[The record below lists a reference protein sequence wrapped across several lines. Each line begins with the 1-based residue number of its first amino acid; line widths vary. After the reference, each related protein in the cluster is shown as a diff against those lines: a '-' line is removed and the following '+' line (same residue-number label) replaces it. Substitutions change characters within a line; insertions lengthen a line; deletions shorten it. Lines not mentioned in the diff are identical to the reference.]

1 MAMAASL
8 LLLFTACTT
17 SDVDG
22 NDNGG
27 DNSVPIPVS
36 ITTAVSAITRSASA
50 ITRSASTD
58 LQSSQL
64 TPGAKVGI
72 FAKHCTS
79 ATFDNP
85 EKWWDN
91 ITYTVQSDGSLKADN
106 HELAVWYSLTGTPT
120 YLYAYIPYES
130 SYNDLTYIPFKVK
143 IDQTAEADYIAS
155 DLLITKAENLSSTS
169 SAVKLTFTH
178 ALSKMTVHL
187 TPGEG
192 MTLDD
197 FLGATVTVSM
207 ADGKNEINLKTQET
221 ETWVAEGT
229 RTTITLHEFS
239 TDDISAAKNT
249 STANSS
255 PQTLTAAGILNT
267 HYTCTAEDKITLTLA
282 DGATFSY
289 SLPTRL
295 TLAPNK
301 AYLFDFTVNNLGIE
315 VKTSIQE
322 WDGGDYI
329 YDGEFIRQ

>member
-1 MAMAASL
+1 MNPRKITAMAASL

-17 SDVDG
+17 SDVD
-22 NDNGG
+22 DNGG
-27 DNSVPIPVS
+27 NNTMPITVNM
-36 ITTAVSAITRSASA
+36 TTAVSAITRSASA
-50 ITRSASTD
+50 D

-85 EKWWDN
+85 EKCWNN
-91 ITYTVQSDGSLKADN
+91 IIYTVQPDGSLKADN
-106 HELAVWYSLTGTPT
+106 HEQAVWYSLTGTPT
-120 YLYAYIPYES
+120 YLYAYTPYES
-130 SYNDLTYIPFKVK
+130 SYNDLTYILFKVK
-143 IDQTAEADYIAS
+143 TDQTADADYIAS
-155 DLLITKAENLSSTS
+155 DLLIARAENLSSTS
-169 SAVKLTFTH
+169 SAVQLTFTH
-178 ALSKMTVHL
+178 ALSKMVVNI

-197 FLGATVTVSM
+197 FIGASVTISM

-221 ETWVAEGT
+221 ETWVPEGT

-239 TDDISAAKNT
+239 ADDISAAKNA

-267 HYTCTAEDKITLTLA
+267 KYTCVAEDKITLTLA

-289 SLPTRL
+289 SLPTTL
-295 TLAPNK
+295 TFAPNK

-315 VKTSIQE
+315 VKTSIQG
-322 WDGGDYI
+322 WDWDDCI
-329 YDGEFIRQ
+329 DDGKFVRQ

>member
-1 MAMAASL
+1 MITVLAASL
-8 LLLFTACTT
+8 LLMLAACSTHE
-17 SDVDG
+17 VD
-22 NDNGG
+22 DT
-27 DNSVPIPVS
+27 DTMPLPVS
-36 ITTAVSAITRSASA
+36 MTTAVSAINRSASA
-50 ITRSASTD
+50 D

-72 FAKHCTS
+72 FAKHCTES
-79 ATFDNP
+79 TFDDP
-85 EKWWDN
+85 EEWWDN

-106 HELAVWYSLTGTPT
+106 HEQAVWYSLTGTPT
-120 YLYAYIPYES
+120 YLYAYTPYES
-130 SYNDLTYIPFKVK
+130 TYNDLTYIPFKVK
-143 IDQTAEADYIAS
+143 TDQTAEADYIAS
-155 DLLITKAENLSSTS
+155 DLLISKAENLSSTAA
-169 SAVKLTFTH
+169 AVQLTFTH

-207 ADGKNEINLKTQET
+207 ADGTNEINLKTQET
-221 ETWVAEGT
+221 ETWVPEGT

-239 TDDISAAKNT
+239 ADDISTAKNT

-267 HYTCTAEDKITLTLA
+267 KYTCAAEDKITLTLA

-289 SLPTRL
+289 SLPTTL

-301 AYLFDFTVNNLGIE
+301 AYHFNFTVNNLGIE
-315 VKTSIQE
+315 VKTSIQG
-322 WDGGDYI
+322 WDWGDYI
-329 YDGEFIRQ
+329 DDGEFARQ

>member
-1 MAMAASL
+1 MITVLAASL
-8 LLLFTACTT
+8 LLMLAACSTHE
-17 SDVDG
+17 VD
-22 NDNGG
+22 DT
-27 DNSVPIPVS
+27 DTMPLPVS
-36 ITTAVSAITRSASA
+36 MTTAVSAITRSASA
-50 ITRSASTD
+50 D

-72 FAKHCTS
+72 FAKHCTES
-79 ATFDNP
+79 TFDDP
-85 EKWWDN
+85 EEWWDN
-91 ITYTVQSDGSLKADN
+91 ITYTVQSDGSLKADD
-106 HELAVWYSLTGTPT
+106 HEQAVWYSLTGTPT
-120 YLYAYIPYES
+120 YLYAYTPYES
-130 SYNDLTYIPFKVK
+130 TYNDLTYIPFKVK
-143 IDQTAEADYIAS
+143 TDQTADADYIAS
-155 DLLITKAENLSSTS
+155 DLLISKAENLSSTAA
-169 SAVKLTFTH
+169 AVQLTFTH

-207 ADGKNEINLKTQET
+207 ADGTNEINLKTQET
-221 ETWVAEGT
+221 ETWVPEGT

-239 TDDISAAKNT
+239 SDDISAAKNA

-289 SLPTRL
+289 SLPTTL

-301 AYLFDFTVNNLGIE
+301 AYHFNFTVNNLGIE

-322 WDGGDYI
+322 WDWDDYI
-329 YDGEFIRQ
+329 DDGEFARQ